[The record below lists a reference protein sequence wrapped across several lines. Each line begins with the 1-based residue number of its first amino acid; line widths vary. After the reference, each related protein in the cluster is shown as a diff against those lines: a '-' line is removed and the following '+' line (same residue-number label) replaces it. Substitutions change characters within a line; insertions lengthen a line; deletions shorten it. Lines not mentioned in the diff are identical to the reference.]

1 MLGDANSRQMWQC
14 LNNIKVMRPATCWL
28 ENVLGFVRVIDR
40 VLAHISENL
49 PEYEVAWLILDPLD
63 HGSPITR
70 RRVFIILI
78 LKEIMDQSVR
88 GHLQDFCEATRERLR
103 ILLDLH
109 WKDLLLDNWSQTV
122 QDDIEAKQQLRK
134 KNLARERQHQR
145 NADPKWKQQHTRWA
159 EENEVPE
166 RLARGTLQRMM
177 PEAVEQVPTKR
188 EEKALDLIL
197 YRHGRPQAVNTSQ
210 NIYRMNPV
218 FGHRAPLCVLTPS
231 GRYLIGDLQRYLTGT
246 EFLILMGV
254 PMHRMSSDCCSQH
267 ELCRSGGNAIA
278 LRAAA
283 VATIMT
289 MKAADPALMA
299 RYLSN

>member
-134 KNLARERQHQR
+134 KNLARERPLGS
-145 NADPKWKQQHTRWA
+145 AKQTI
-159 EENEVPE
+159 
-166 RLARGTLQRMM
+166 
-177 PEAVEQVPTKR
+177 
-188 EEKALDLIL
+188 LI
-197 YRHGRPQAVNTSQ
+197 YFFKTQ
-210 NIYRMNPV
+210 Y
-218 FGHRAPLCVLTPS
+218 
-231 GRYLIGDLQRYLTGT
+231 
-246 EFLILMGV
+246 
-254 PMHRMSSDCCSQH
+254 
-267 ELCRSGGNAIA
+267 
-278 LRAAA
+278 
-283 VATIMT
+283 
-289 MKAADPALMA
+289 
-299 RYLSN
+299 